1 MEVVGLRSPD
11 DVRFRFDACE
21 LDVLVDGVRV
31 RSPGVGRCC
40 PLRRRPFVS
49 RMIDNPSKEA
59 VLTYAMLIY
68 PKPGSHEG
76 LGEDEAKALTAEYL
90 ALRDDSR
97 CVGGAH
103 LQPGD
108 MATTVRHGCAGNL
121 ITDGPYAD
129 AKEVLGGYYVLEASD
144 LDAALEF
151 AQRIPAVRLGGA
163 VEVRPL
169 VEIPTETAH

>member
-1 MEVVGLRSPD
+1 M
-11 DVRFRFDACE
+11 
-21 LDVLVDGVRV
+21 
-31 RSPGVGRCC
+31 
-40 PLRRRPFVS
+40 
-49 RMIDNPSKEA
+49 K
-59 VLTYAMLIY
+59 YAMLIY

-76 LGEDEAKALTAEYL
+76 LGDEEAEALTAEYL

-108 MATTVRHGCAGNL
+108 TATTVRHGGVEYL
-121 ITDGPYAD
+121 ITDGPFAD
-129 AKEVLGGYYVLEASD
+129 TKEVLGGYYVLDASD

-169 VEIPTETAH
+169 VEIPIETGH

>member
-1 MEVVGLRSPD
+1 M
-11 DVRFRFDACE
+11 
-21 LDVLVDGVRV
+21 
-31 RSPGVGRCC
+31 
-40 PLRRRPFVS
+40 
-49 RMIDNPSKEA
+49 K
-59 VLTYAMLIY
+59 YAMLIY
-68 PKPGSHEG
+68 PKPDSHEG
-76 LGEDEAKALTAEYL
+76 LGDAEAESLPAEYL

-103 LQPGD
+103 LQPSGT
-108 MATTVRHGCAGNL
+108 ATTVRGGGADNL

-129 AKEVLGGYYVLEASD
+129 AKEVLGGYYVFEAPD

-169 VEIPTETAH
+169 VAIPMETAH

>member
-1 MEVVGLRSPD
+1 M
-11 DVRFRFDACE
+11 
-21 LDVLVDGVRV
+21 
-31 RSPGVGRCC
+31 
-40 PLRRRPFVS
+40 
-49 RMIDNPSKEA
+49 K
-59 VLTYAMLIY
+59 YAMLIY
-68 PKPGSHEG
+68 PKPGSHEE
-76 LGEDEAKALTAEYL
+76 LGEEQAKALTAEYL
-90 ALRDDSR
+90 ALRDDPR

-103 LQPGD
+103 LQPGE
-108 MATTVRHGCAGNL
+108 MATTVRLGVAGNL

-169 VEIPTETAH
+169 VQIPVETAH